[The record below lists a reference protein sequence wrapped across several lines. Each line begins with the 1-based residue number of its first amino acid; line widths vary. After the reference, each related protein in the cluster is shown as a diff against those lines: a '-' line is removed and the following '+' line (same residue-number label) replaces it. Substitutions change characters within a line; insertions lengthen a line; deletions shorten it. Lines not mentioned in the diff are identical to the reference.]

1 MFNDVESGFHG
12 LKIRIYYLVTLDPYK
27 EVGVFLNNQMLIR
40 VLVLVDAL
48 LMAVGH
54 VPIIRAIFFS
64 FPIGAYFVF
73 ATVVYVLGGV
83 FVVANRLFRL
93 SNASLIILAIVDN
106 ILLIYTRE
114 LPNFFFHRILPW
126 SWGWLPPGTGQICI
140 GQALL
145 VVFCGYLLYE
155 PRLQETHKAKP
166 SVPVASKVQ

>member
-1 MFNDVESGFHG
+1 MA
-12 LKIRIYYLVTLDPYK
+12 TLRSWHK
-27 EVGVFLNNQMLIR
+27 LNTSIAVR

-64 FPIGAYFVF
+64 FPIGAYFLF
-73 ATVVYVLGGV
+73 ATVVYVLGGI
-83 FVVANRLFRL
+83 FVVANKLFKV
-93 SNASLIILAIVDN
+93 SNVSLIILAIADN

-126 SWGWLPPGTGQICI
+126 SWSWLPPGTGQICI

-145 VVFCGYLLYE
+145 VVFCAYLIYKPGVQNE
-155 PRLQETHKAKP
+155 QKARTTA
-166 SVPVASKVQ
+166 PVLSKVE